1 MGKNVVLRYLLEQ
14 GHTLDVV
21 MPAGK
26 AREEVKL
33 WQAGSSFSGWMGG
46 YDEHRGRY
54 WALDRKRVQRVLTM
68 QLEQPQPA
76 APGSQRQPAALGCPG
91 SGGNL
96 YWEGAVA
103 ARGVGYR
110 YQAGTGQGGG

>member
-21 MPAGK
+21 MPEGK
-26 AREEVKL
+26 AREQVKL
-33 WQAGSSFSGWMGG
+33 WQAGTCFSGWMGG

-54 WALDRKRVQRVLTM
+54 WALDRKRVQGVLTM

-76 APGSQRQPAALGCPG
+76 PPNSHRPAALGCPG
-91 SGGNL
+91 PGGDL
-96 YWEGAVA
+96 
-103 ARGVGYR
+103 
-110 YQAGTGQGGG
+110 